1 MLTTLI
7 QKEMM
12 HHILSARFVAL
23 LLMCVLLI
31 PLNLHINYHHYLK
44 RQIDYQEQEK
54 FKNEDTR
61 KDENRK
67 ESAGVKEGVHTF
79 KFSRIEETDPN
90 FEVSKLILKPTP
102 LSVFATGLESALP
115 SYLGMTRNGIKR
127 GEASLSTAPIA
138 FLLGHLDFVF
148 VVSTVFS
155 LLALLFTFDAVAGER
170 EAGTLRITLANALPR
185 DIFLWSKLIGGYLVF
200 ILPFLISLIL
210 GLLVLVTQGFPLA
223 EPEVFPRVLCLILV
237 SLLYIAVFFAIG
249 GVISIYFDSSKT
261 SLIVAFTVW
270 VFAVLILPRVGFLA
284 AQIVAPTST
293 AESVYKEK
301 AARRTELR
309 ATLEAERSKMMGE
322 ALSEMLRESN
332 DTPGSEPGVMIRFG
346 PAHMEKVNEKM
357 TPLEEEVRLKY
368 RDFATQLD
376 RRYQQERKHQDAIG
390 VNFSRITPTASFIFL
405 ATDTTQTGQAKKN
418 TYFQTGIRYYET
430 LDTEMFSKMSEDP
443 GAFTHIEGI
452 ASPIPPPPIA
462 EPTLEE
468 TLQHSA
474 LDLLLLCFFAI
485 VLTTVAFL
493 KFFRSDI

>member
-1 MLTTLI
+1 MLMTLI
-7 QKEMM
+7 RKEMM

-44 RQIDYQEQEK
+44 RQTDYQEQEK
-54 FKNEDTR
+54 R
-61 KDENRK
+61 KDEDTLKDENDK
-67 ESAGVKEGVHTF
+67 KSGGVHISF
-79 KFSRIEETDPN
+79 KFTTKEADPN

-115 SYLGMTRNGIKR
+115 TYLGMTRNGITR

-185 DIFLWSKLIGGYLVF
+185 DIFLWSKLIGGYFVF
-200 ILPFLISLIL
+200 ILPFLISVII
-210 GLLVLVTQGFPLA
+210 GLLVLVLQGFPLS
-223 EPEVFPRVLCLILV
+223 ESDIFLRILCLIFV
-237 SLLYIAVFFAIG
+237 SLLYIAVFFAVG
-249 GVISIYFDSSKT
+249 AVISIYFDSAKT
-261 SLIVAFTVW
+261 ALIVAFTVW

-293 AESVYKEK
+293 AESVYREK
-301 AARRTELR
+301 TARREELR
-309 ATLEAERSKMMGE
+309 ATLEAERSKMMSE
-322 ALSEMLRESN
+322 AITEMMRESN
-332 DTPGSEPGVMIRFG
+332 PGSKSGSFMAFG
-346 PAHMEKVNEKM
+346 PEHMNKVNEKM
-357 TPLEEEVRLKY
+357 APLEEEARVKY
-368 RDFATQLD
+368 RDIAAQLD
-376 RRYQQERKHQDAIG
+376 RRYQQERKRQDTIG

-405 ATDTTQTGQAKKN
+405 ATDTTQTGQTKKN
-418 TYFQTGIRYYET
+418 TYFQTGTRYYET
-430 LDTEMFSKMSEDP
+430 LDSKIFSKMSEDP
-443 GAFTHIEGI
+443 GSHIHKED
-452 ASPIPPPPIA
+452 IPPPMP
-462 EPTLEE
+462 PPPLPKLSLEE
-468 TLQHSA
+468 TLQHAA

-493 KFFRSDI
+493 KFFRMDI

>member
-1 MLTTLI
+1 MLMTLI
-7 QKEMM
+7 QKEIM

-54 FKNEDTR
+54 L
-61 KDENRK
+61 KDEDALEGENGK
-67 ESAGVKEGVHTF
+67 ESAGPKHS
-79 KFSRIEETDPN
+79 FSFTAKASTDPN

-115 SYLGMTRNGIKR
+115 SYLGMTRNGITR

-200 ILPFLISLIL
+200 ILPFLISLII
-210 GLLVLVTQGFPLA
+210 GLLVLVLQEFPLS
-223 EPEVFPRVLCLILV
+223 ESDTFLRIVCLIFV
-237 SLLYIAVFFAIG
+237 SLLYIAVFFAVG
-249 GVISIYFDSSKT
+249 AVISIYFDSAKT
-261 SLIVAFTVW
+261 ALIVAFTVW

-293 AESVYKEK
+293 AESVYWEK
-301 AARRTELR
+301 TARRTELR
-309 ATLEAERSKMMGE
+309 DALAAKRGKMMSE
-322 ALSEMLRESN
+322 VFSEMMRESN
-332 DTPGSEPGVMIRFG
+332 VTPGSKTGAIAVFDS
-346 PAHMEKVNEKM
+346 AHMDRVNEEM
-357 TPLEEEVRLKY
+357 APLEEEARLKY
-368 RDFATQLD
+368 RDLAAQLD
-376 RRYQQERKHQDAIG
+376 RRYQRERKRQDTIG
-390 VNFSRITPTASFIFL
+390 INFSRITPTASFIFL
-405 ATDTTQTGQAKKN
+405 ATDTTQTGQVKKN
-418 TYFQTGIRYYET
+418 TYFQTGTRYYET

-443 GAFTHIEGI
+443 GDHSHREE
-452 ASPIPPPPIA
+452 IPPPMPPPPLT
-462 EPTLEE
+462 ELTLGE
-468 TLQHSA
+468 TLQHAA

-485 VLTTVAFL
+485 VITTVAFL
-493 KFFRSDI
+493 KFFRMDI

>member
-1 MLTTLI
+1 MLMTLI

-54 FKNEDTR
+54 L
-61 KDENRK
+61 KDEDALEDENGK
-67 ESAGVKEGVHTF
+67 ESAGPKHN
-79 KFSRIEETDPN
+79 FSFTAKAWTDPN

-115 SYLGMTRNGIKR
+115 TYLGMTRNGITR

-170 EAGTLRITLANALPR
+170 EAGTLRITLANSLPR

-200 ILPFLISLIL
+200 ILPFLISLII
-210 GLLVLVTQGFPLA
+210 GLLVLVWQDFPLG
-223 EPEVFPRVLCLILV
+223 ESDIFLRILCLIFV
-237 SLLYIAVFFAIG
+237 SLLYIAVFFALG
-249 GVISIYFDSSKT
+249 AVISIYFDSSKT
-261 SLIVAFTVW
+261 ALIVAFTVW

-293 AESVYKEK
+293 AENVYREK
-301 AARRTELR
+301 TARRAELR
-309 ATLEAERSKMMGE
+309 ATLEAERGKMMGE
-322 ALSEMLRESN
+322 VLSEMMKSN
-332 DTPGSEPGVMIRFG
+332 PAPGGTAVFTIG
-346 PAHMEKVNEKM
+346 PEHYEKMNEKM
-357 TPLEEEVRLKY
+357 APLEEEARLKY
-368 RDFATQLD
+368 RDLATQLD
-376 RRYQQERKHQDAIG
+376 RRYQRERKHQDAIG
-390 VNFSRITPTASFIFL
+390 VNFSRITPTASFVFL

-418 TYFQTGIRYYET
+418 TYFQTGTRYYET
-430 LDTEMFSKMSEDP
+430 LDTEIFSKMSEDP
-443 GAFTHIEGI
+443 GNLTHIEEI
-452 ASPIPPPPIA
+452 QSPMPPPPVA
-462 EPTLEE
+462 EATLAE
-468 TLQHSA
+468 TLQHAA

-493 KFFRSDI
+493 KFFRMDI

>member
-1 MLTTLI
+1 MLITLI

-31 PLNLHINYHHYLK
+31 PLNFHINYRRYLQ
-44 RQIDYQEQEK
+44 RQVDYQEAVKKENNKDPAEQPWK
-54 FKNEDTR
+54 QR
-61 KDENRK
+61 K
-67 ESAGVKEGVHTF
+67 T
-79 KFSRIEETDPN
+79 TDPN
-90 FEVSKLILKPTP
+90 LEVSKLILKPTP

-115 SYLGMTRNGIKR
+115 NSLGMTRNGIKR

-200 ILPFLISLIL
+200 ILPFLISLII
-210 GLLVLVTQGFPLA
+210 GLLVLVWQGFPLA
-223 EPEVFPRVLCLILV
+223 ESDTFLRVLCLAFV

-249 GVISIYFDSSKT
+249 AVISIYFDSSKT
-261 SLIVAFTVW
+261 ALIVAFTLW

-293 AESVYKEK
+293 TAESVYREK
-301 AARRTELR
+301 AARRAEMRLS
-309 ATLEAERSKMMGE
+309 LEAKRGEILGRMIQASNTLPRGETTGFFRLDEEFVDKMNE
-322 ALSEMLRESN
+322 EML
-332 DTPGSEPGVMIRFG
+332 
-346 PAHMEKVNEKM
+346 
-357 TPLEEEVRLKY
+357 PLEEEARLKY
-368 RDFATQLD
+368 RDLATQLD

-390 VNFSRITPTASFIFL
+390 INFSRITPTASFIFL
-405 ATDTTQTGQAKKN
+405 ATDATQTGQVKRN
-418 TYFQTGIRYYET
+418 TYFQTGTRYYET
-430 LDTEMFSKMSEDP
+430 LDTEMFSKMSEAALIHEEIPDP
-443 GAFTHIEGI
+443 M
-452 ASPIPPPPIA
+452 PPPLLA
-462 EPTLEE
+462 ELNLAE
-468 TLQHSA
+468 TLQHAA
-474 LDLLLLCFFAI
+474 LDLLLLCFFAV

-493 KFFRSDI
+493 KFFRTDI